1 LKQEEYD
8 GDHIPWFMDGRLMHH
23 TGSTDYLRINYCLLC
38 FKLDLSWKTKLH
50 LKKVLIAPPP
60 PKKKINNNELLHS
73 FVKSKTTPNAHLLIL
88 YVVMLSQKNSAQHRS
103 PAQESSC

>member
-8 GDHIPWFMDGRLMHH
+8 GDHIPWFMDVRLMHH

-50 LKKVLIAPPP
+50 LKNVLIAPPP
-60 PKKKINNNELLHS
+60 KKKLIIMNCSIPLLNP
-73 FVKSKTTPNAHLLIL
+73 K
-88 YVVMLSQKNSAQHRS
+88 QH
-103 PAQESSC
+103 PMPTF